1 VLGGVFISYRRED
14 SGGYAGRIYDR
25 LTSRLGRENVF
36 FDVDAIPPGRD
47 FVDVLSDRVGKCDA
61 LLAVIGKSWVSS
73 ADGQNRRRLDDPNDF
88 VRIEIEAAL
97 QRNVPVIPVLVDGAP
112 MPQPA
117 DLPESLK
124 KLTRR
129 QAIEISL
136 TRFDSD
142 AERLTDALSQL
153 EDELRRRDAAAGEPP
168 ARTGPAEAAASISTG
183 ASLAAEPSGPEAALP
198 ALPEQA
204 KRRLPLYLA
213 LLGLAFGA
221 GVALLLARSGS
232 QQGNVAKAPPSN
244 PHTVAPTLA
253 PALKA
258 VEPDQWLTLDDFRA
272 ELNQKASAGYQPDMM
287 SGRCDDDVIK
297 YHAHW
302 MQKSPGVLYV
312 HVLGLFEVNFESRKA
327 DLTSQGYALQ
337 YQNTFMGCE
346 GRKRYLAL
354 WTKSE

>member
-1 VLGGVFISYRRED
+1 
-14 SGGYAGRIYDR
+14 
-25 LTSRLGRENVF
+25 
-36 FDVDAIPPGRD
+36 
-47 FVDVLSDRVGKCDA
+47 
-61 LLAVIGKSWVSS
+61 
-73 ADGQNRRRLDDPNDF
+73 
-88 VRIEIEAAL
+88 L
-97 QRNVPVIPVLVDGAP
+97 QRNVTVIPVLVDGAV
-112 MPQPA
+112 MPHPA

-153 EDELRRRDAAAGEPP
+153 EDELRQREAAGGEPP
-168 ARTGPAEAAASISTG
+168 ARLGPAEAAASISTG
-183 ASLAAEPSGPEAALP
+183 ANLAAEPSGPEAPPP
-198 ALPEQA
+198 APPEQA
-204 KRRLPLYLA
+204 RRRSRLYLA
-213 LLGLAFGA
+213 ILGLAVGA
-221 GVALLLARSGS
+221 GVVLFLARSGLH
-232 QQGNVAKAPPSN
+232 QENIAKAPPTN
-244 PHTVAPTLA
+244 PHTAVPSVA

-258 VEPDQWLTLDDFRA
+258 VEPDEWLTLDDFRA
-272 ELNQKASAGYQPDMM
+272 ELNQRASAGYQPDMM
-287 SGRCDDDVIK
+287 SGRCEDDVIK

-312 HVLGLFEVNFESRKA
+312 HVLGLFEVNFDARRA

-337 YQNTFMGCE
+337 YQNTFVGCE

>member
-1 VLGGVFISYRRED
+1 MLGGVFISYRRED

-73 ADGQNRRRLDDPNDF
+73 ADSQNRRRLDDPNDF

-112 MPQPA
+112 MPQPGE
-117 DLPESLK
+117 LPDSLK

-153 EDELRRRDAAAGEPP
+153 EDELRRRDAAGGEPP
-168 ARTGPAEAAASISTG
+168 ARMGPAPAAISTG
-183 ASLAAEPSGPEAALP
+183 ASLGAEPPRPEAPPQTKSRSFVL
-198 ALPEQA
+198 
-204 KRRLPLYLA
+204 LA
-213 LLGLAFGA
+213 ILGLTIVA
-221 GVALLLARSGS
+221 GIVLLLPRLGS
-232 QQGNVAKAPPSN
+232 HGDKAAGLIAPPTS
-244 PHTVAPTLA
+244 PRPAAPALA
-253 PALKA
+253 PASNA
-258 VEPDQWLTLDDFRA
+258 VEPDEWLTLDDFRA
-272 ELNQKASAGYQPDMM
+272 ELNQRASAGYQPDMM
-287 SGRCDDDVIK
+287 SGRCEDGVIK

-302 MQKSPGVLYV
+302 TQKSPGLLYV
-312 HVLGLFEVNFESRKA
+312 HLLGLFESNFNTRKT

-337 YQNTFMGCE
+337 YQSTFLGCE